1 MCGFGHVLTKLGA
14 AMTIRDRTSRKDGSL
29 FMPNLHSLLRS
40 QYIFLI
46 LGGISLCVGMVSTWT
61 GVTWARFGRV
71 IYRAKE
77 PPSVLGGR
85 RKRVIL
91 IGVCFIG
98 YFLYKVYELSN

>member
-1 MCGFGHVLTKLGA
+1 
-14 AMTIRDRTSRKDGSL
+14 
-29 FMPNLHSLLRS
+29 MPDLHSLLRP

-46 LGGISLCVGMVSTWT
+46 LGVISLCVGMVSTCT
-61 GVTWARFGRV
+61 GVAWARYGRV

-77 PPSVLGGR
+77 PRQFWEDVATCY
-85 RKRVIL
+85 L